1 MSHKLTISAKGLGEL
16 ALPDFCPR
24 CFWIKLKVGNKLPF
38 QIFPGVFSSIDSYS
52 KHLVISWFE
61 RHKGP
66 PIWLEGLGYITDYT
80 KSPHYSKFY
89 IMDKATD
96 ITLRGSPDIIFN
108 KKDGSYIIADF
119 KTAKYTQKQ
128 DELLPMYETQLNAYA
143 LIGSQQGI
151 SPVSSLALI
160 YTEPVTDETATA
172 RDDHHHETG
181 FIMGFS
187 AHIEQ
192 VALNPGSV
200 QALLT
205 KTREIYELATIPP
218 YTDGCKNCQ
227 CLEGLLEIVRESS
240 DD

>member
-1 MSHKLTISAKGLGEL
+1 MTDKITISAKSLGEL

-24 CFWIKLKVGNKLPF
+24 CFWIKLKVGSKLPF
-38 QIFPGVFSSIDSYS
+38 QIFPGIFSSIDSYS
-52 KHLVISWFE
+52 KRLVNSWFD

-66 PIWLEGLGYITDYT
+66 PVWLGGLGYITGYT

-89 IMDKATD
+89 ITDKATD

-151 SPVSSLALI
+151 SPISSLALI
-160 YTEPVTDETATA
+160 YTEPVTDEPDTTC
-172 RDDHHHETG
+172 DEHHRADG

-187 AHIEQ
+187 VHIEQ
-192 VALNPGSV
+192 VSLNGGNV
-200 QALLT
+200 QALLAKT
-205 KTREIYELATIPP
+205 KEIYELDEIPLSSA
-218 YTDGCKNCQ
+218 GCKDCQ
-227 CLEGLLEIVRESS
+227 CLEGLIQIVRG
-240 DD
+240 